1 MSTPFITVTG
11 RLGKDP
17 DIKTGSSGKPYANLF
32 IIADS
37 KRRNPQTNEWETT
50 ESWAS
55 GVTVFGELAQACS
68 QLSKGMRVT
77 VTGRLVTESY
87 QAQDGSQKSAQKLL
101 ASEIAVSL
109 LGQSVSVQRNQPQGG
124 FQQQGGF
131 QSNGFQPQGFNQS
144 QGFAAPQNSFQP
156 APQQTQA
163 PADNTDP
170 WATQNNTSFDSFG
183 GSGFGYTEVTD
194 TGEPEF

>member
-87 QAQDGSQKSAQKLL
+87 QAQDGSQKTSQKLL

-109 LGQSVSVQRNQPQGG
+109 LGQSVSVQRNQPPQGGFQPNGFATQGG
-124 FQQQGGF
+124 FQQ
-131 QSNGFQPQGFNQS
+131 
-144 QGFAAPQNSFQP
+144 
-156 APQQTQA
+156 APQQKPVAQTA
-163 PADNTDP
+163 PAPANTDP
-170 WATQNNTSFDSFG
+170 WANQSNTSFDSFG
-183 GSGFGYTEVTD
+183 GSGFGTN

>member
-87 QAQDGSQKSAQKLL
+87 QAQDGSQKTSQKLL

-109 LGQSVSVQRNQPQGG
+109 LGQSVSVQRNQPQQGGFQPNGFAPQGG
-124 FQQQGGF
+124 FQQ
-131 QSNGFQPQGFNQS
+131 
-144 QGFAAPQNSFQP
+144 
-156 APQQTQA
+156 APQQKPVAQTA
-163 PADNTDP
+163 PAAANADP
-170 WATQNNTSFDSFG
+170 WANQSNTSFDSFG
-183 GSGFGYTEVTD
+183 GSGFGAN

>member
-55 GVTVFGELAQACS
+55 GMTVFGELAQACS
-68 QLSKGMRVT
+68 QLAKGMRVT

-87 QAQDGSQKSAQKLL
+87 QAQDGSQKTSQKLL

-109 LGQSVSVQRNQPQGG
+109 LGQSVSVQRNQPQ
-124 FQQQGGF
+124 QGGF
-131 QSNGFQPQGFNQS
+131 QSNGFAPQGGFQQAS
-144 QGFAAPQNSFQP
+144 QQKPVAQTAP
-156 APQQTQA
+156 APA
-163 PADNTDP
+163 NTDP
-170 WATQNNTSFDSFG
+170 WANQSNTSFDSFG
-183 GSGFGYTEVTD
+183 GSGFGTN

>member
-55 GVTVFGELAQACS
+55 GVTVFGDLAQACS
-68 QLSKGMRVT
+68 QLAKGMRVT

-131 QSNGFQPQGFNQS
+131 QSNGFAPQG
-144 QGFAAPQNSFQP
+144 GFQQ
-156 APQQTQA
+156 APQQTPAAQAA
-163 PADNTDP
+163 PAAANTDP
-170 WATQNNTSFDSFG
+170 WANQSNTSFDSFG

>member
-55 GVTVFGELAQACS
+55 GVTVFGDLAQACS
-68 QLSKGMRVT
+68 QLAKGMRVT
-77 VTGRLVTESY
+77 ITGRLVTESY

-109 LGQSVSVQRNQPQGG
+109 LGQSVSVQRTQPQQGG
-124 FQQQGGF
+124 SQQQGGF
-131 QSNGFQPQGFNQS
+131 QSNGF
-144 QGFAAPQNSFQP
+144 AAPQGGFAQVSQK
-156 APQQTQA
+156 A
-163 PADNTDP
+163 PAAQTAPTTANADP
-170 WATQNNTSFDSFG
+170 WANQSNTSFDSFG
-183 GSGFGYTEVTD
+183 GSGFGYTEVTAPA
-194 TGEPEF
+194 EPEF

>member
-1 MSTPFITVTG
+1 MSTPFITITG

-68 QLSKGMRVT
+68 QLAKGMRVT

-87 QAQDGSQKSAQKLL
+87 QAQDGSQKTSQKLL

-109 LGQSVSVQRNQPQGG
+109 LGQSVSVQRNQPQ
-124 FQQQGGF
+124 QGGF
-131 QSNGFQPQGFNQS
+131 QSNGFAPQG
-144 QGFAAPQNSFQP
+144 GFQQ
-156 APQQTQA
+156 APQQKPVAQTA
-163 PADNTDP
+163 PTPANTDP
-170 WATQNNTSFDSFG
+170 WANQSNTSFDSFG
-183 GSGFGYTEVTD
+183 GSGFGTN

>member
-1 MSTPFITVTG
+1 MSG
-11 RLGKDP
+11 R
-17 DIKTGSSGKPYANLF
+17 
-32 IIADS
+32 
-37 KRRNPQTNEWETT
+37 WETT

-87 QAQDGSQKSAQKLL
+87 QAQDGSQKTSQKLL

-109 LGQSVSVQRNQPQGG
+109 LGQSVSVQRNQPQ
-124 FQQQGGF
+124 QGGF
-131 QSNGFQPQGFNQS
+131 QSNGFAPQG
-144 QGFAAPQNSFQP
+144 GFQQ
-156 APQQTQA
+156 APQQTPAAQTA
-163 PADNTDP
+163 PAPANTDP
-170 WATQNNTSFDSFG
+170 WANQSNTSFDSFG
-183 GSGFGYTEVTD
+183 GSGFGTN

>member
-87 QAQDGSQKSAQKLL
+87 QAQDGSQKTSQKLL

-109 LGQSVSVQRNQPQGG
+109 LGQSVSVQRNQPQ
-124 FQQQGGF
+124 QGGF
-131 QSNGFQPQGFNQS
+131 QSNGFAPQG
-144 QGFAAPQNSFQP
+144 GFQQ
-156 APQQTQA
+156 APQQKPVAQTA
-163 PADNTDP
+163 PAPANTDP
-170 WATQNNTSFDSFG
+170 WANQSNTSFDSFG
-183 GSGFGYTEVTD
+183 GSGFGTN
-194 TGEPEF
+194 TGKPEF

>member
-87 QAQDGSQKSAQKLL
+87 QAQDGSQKTSQKLL

-109 LGQSVSVQRNQPQGG
+109 LGQSVSVQRNQPQ
-124 FQQQGGF
+124 QGGF
-131 QSNGFQPQGFNQS
+131 QSNGFAPQG
-144 QGFAAPQNSFQP
+144 GFQQ
-156 APQQTQA
+156 APQQKPVAQTA
-163 PADNTDP
+163 PAPANTDP
-170 WATQNNTSFDSFG
+170 WANQSNTSFDSFG
-183 GSGFGYTEVTD
+183 GSGFGTNTR
-194 TGEPEF
+194 EPEF

>member
-87 QAQDGSQKSAQKLL
+87 QAQDGSQKTSQKLL

-109 LGQSVSVQRNQPQGG
+109 LGQSVSVQRNQPQ
-124 FQQQGGF
+124 QGGF
-131 QSNGFQPQGFNQS
+131 QSNGFAPQG
-144 QGFAAPQNSFQP
+144 GFQQ
-156 APQQTQA
+156 APQQTPAAQTA
-163 PADNTDP
+163 PTSANTDP
-170 WATQNNTSFDSFG
+170 WANQSNTSFDSFG
-183 GSGFGYTEVTD
+183 GSGFGTN

>member
-87 QAQDGSQKSAQKLL
+87 QAQDGSQKTSQKLL

-109 LGQSVSVQRNQPQGG
+109 LGQSVSVQRNQPQ
-124 FQQQGGF
+124 QGGF
-131 QSNGFQPQGFNQS
+131 QSNGFAPQG
-144 QGFAAPQNSFQP
+144 GFQQ
-156 APQQTQA
+156 APQQKPVAQTA
-163 PADNTDP
+163 PAPANTDP
-170 WATQNNTSFDSFG
+170 WANQSNTSFDSFG
-183 GSGFGYTEVTD
+183 GSGFGTN

>member
-55 GVTVFGELAQACS
+55 GVTVFGDLAQACS
-68 QLSKGMRVT
+68 QLAKGMRVT
-77 VTGRLVTESY
+77 ITGRLVTESY

-109 LGQSVSVQRNQPQGG
+109 LGQSVSVQRTQPQQGG
-124 FQQQGGF
+124 SQQQGGF
-131 QSNGFQPQGFNQS
+131 QSNGF
-144 QGFAAPQNSFQP
+144 AAPQGGFAQVSQK
-156 APQQTQA
+156 A
-163 PADNTDP
+163 PAAQTAPTTANADP
-170 WATQNNTSFDSFG
+170 WANQSNTSFDSFG
-183 GSGFGYTEVTD
+183 GSGFGAN

>member
-1 MSTPFITVTG
+1 MSTPYITVTG
-11 RLGKDP
+11 HLGKDP
-17 DIKTGSSGKPYANLF
+17 DIKTGASGKPYANLF
-32 IIADS
+32 IIANTS
-37 KRRNPQTNEWETT
+37 RRNPQTNEWETA

-55 GVTVFGELAQACS
+55 GVTVFGDLAQACS
-68 QLSKGMRVT
+68 QLVKGMRVT

-87 QAQDGSQKSAQKLL
+87 QAQDGSQKTSQKLL

-131 QSNGFQPQGFNQS
+131 QSNGFAPQG
-144 QGFAAPQNSFQP
+144 GFAQ
-156 APQQTQA
+156 APQQA
-163 PADNTDP
+163 PAAPTAPTTANTDP
-170 WATQNNTSFDSFG
+170 WANQSNTSFDSFG
-183 GSGFGYTEVTD
+183 GSGFGTN

>member
-50 ESWAS
+50 ESWTS
-55 GVTVFGELAQACS
+55 GVTVFGDLAQACS

-87 QAQDGSQKSAQKLL
+87 QAQDGSQKTSQKLL

-109 LGQSVSVQRNQPQGG
+109 LGQSVSVQRNQPQ
-124 FQQQGGF
+124 QGGF
-131 QSNGFQPQGFNQS
+131 QSNGFAPQG
-144 QGFAAPQNSFQP
+144 GFQQ
-156 APQQTQA
+156 APQQKPVAQTA
-163 PADNTDP
+163 PTTANTDP
-170 WATQNNTSFDSFG
+170 WANQSNTSFDSFG
-183 GSGFGYTEVTD
+183 GSGFGTNTR
-194 TGEPEF
+194 EPEF

>member
-17 DIKTGSSGKPYANLF
+17 DIKTGSSGKPYTNLF

-50 ESWAS
+50 ESWTS

-68 QLSKGMRVT
+68 QLAKGMRVT

-87 QAQDGSQKSAQKLL
+87 QAQDGSQKTSQKLL

-109 LGQSVSVQRNQPQGG
+109 LGQSVSAQRNQPQQGGFQPNGFAPQGG
-124 FQQQGGF
+124 FQQ
-131 QSNGFQPQGFNQS
+131 
-144 QGFAAPQNSFQP
+144 
-156 APQQTQA
+156 APQQKPVAQTA
-163 PADNTDP
+163 PTPANTDP
-170 WATQNNTSFDSFG
+170 WANQSNTSFDSFG
-183 GSGFGYTEVTD
+183 GSGFGTN

>member
-1 MSTPFITVTG
+1 MSTPYITVTG
-11 RLGKDP
+11 HLGKDP
-17 DIKTGSSGKPYANLF
+17 DVKTGASGKPYANLF
-32 IIADS
+32 IIANTS
-37 KRRNPQTNEWETT
+37 RRNPQTNECETT
-50 ESWAS
+50 ESWVS
-55 GVTVFGELAQACS
+55 GVTVFGDLAQACS
-68 QLSKGMRVT
+68 QLAKGMRVT

-109 LGQSVSVQRNQPQGG
+109 LGQSVSVQRNQPQPGG

-131 QSNGFQPQGFNQS
+131 QSNGFAPQG
-144 QGFAAPQNSFQP
+144 GFQQ
-156 APQQTQA
+156 APQQTPAAQA
-163 PADNTDP
+163 TPAADNTDP
-170 WATQNNTSFDSFG
+170 WANQSNTSFDSFG

>member
-55 GVTVFGELAQACS
+55 GVTVFGDLAQACS
-68 QLSKGMRVT
+68 QLAKGMRVT

-87 QAQDGSQKSAQKLL
+87 QAQDGSQKSSQKLL

-109 LGQSVSVQRNQPQGG
+109 LGQSVSVQRNQPQQGG
-124 FQQQGGF
+124 FQQHGGF
-131 QSNGFQPQGFNQS
+131 QSNGFAPQG
-144 QGFAAPQNSFQP
+144 GFQQ
-156 APQQTQA
+156 APQQKPAAQTA
-163 PADNTDP
+163 PTTANTDP
-170 WATQNNTSFDSFG
+170 WANQSNTSFDSFG
-183 GSGFGYTEVTD
+183 GSGFGTN

>member
-87 QAQDGSQKSAQKLL
+87 QAQDGSQKTSQKLL

-109 LGQSVSVQRNQPQGG
+109 LGQSVSAQRNQP
-124 FQQQGGF
+124 QQGGF
-131 QSNGFQPQGFNQS
+131 QSNGFAPQG
-144 QGFAAPQNSFQP
+144 GFQQ
-156 APQQTQA
+156 APQQTPAAQTA
-163 PADNTDP
+163 PAAANTDP
-170 WATQNNTSFDSFG
+170 WANQSNTSFDSFG
-183 GSGFGYTEVTD
+183 GSGFGTNTR
-194 TGEPEF
+194 EPEF

>member
-87 QAQDGSQKSAQKLL
+87 QAQDGSQKTSQKLL

-109 LGQSVSVQRNQPQGG
+109 LGQSVSVQRNQPQ
-124 FQQQGGF
+124 QGGF
-131 QSNGFQPQGFNQS
+131 QSNGFAPQG
-144 QGFAAPQNSFQP
+144 GFQQ
-156 APQQTQA
+156 APQQKPVAQTA
-163 PADNTDP
+163 PTTANADP
-170 WATQNNTSFDSFG
+170 WANQSNTSFDSFG
-183 GSGFGYTEVTD
+183 GSGFGAN

>member
-55 GVTVFGELAQACS
+55 GVTVFGDLAQACS
-68 QLSKGMRVT
+68 QLAKGMRVT

-109 LGQSVSVQRNQPQGG
+109 LGQSVSVQRNQPQ
-124 FQQQGGF
+124 QGGF
-131 QSNGFQPQGFNQS
+131 QSNGFAPQG
-144 QGFAAPQNSFQP
+144 GFQQ
-156 APQQTQA
+156 APQQKPVAQTA
-163 PADNTDP
+163 PTTANTDP
-170 WATQNNTSFDSFG
+170 WANQSNTSFDSFG
-183 GSGFGYTEVTD
+183 GSGFGTNTR
-194 TGEPEF
+194 EPEF

>member
-1 MSTPFITVTG
+1 MSTPYITVTG
-11 RLGKDP
+11 HLGKDP
-17 DIKTGSSGKPYANLF
+17 DIKTGASGKPYANLF
-32 IIADS
+32 IIANTS
-37 KRRNPQTNEWETT
+37 RRNPQTNEWETT

-55 GVTVFGELAQACS
+55 GVTVFGDLAQACS
-68 QLSKGMRVT
+68 QLVKGMRVT

-109 LGQSVSVQRNQPQGG
+109 LGPSVSVQRNQPQGG

-131 QSNGFQPQGFNQS
+131 QSNGFAPHG
-144 QGFAAPQNSFQP
+144 GFAQ
-156 APQQTQA
+156 APQQA
-163 PADNTDP
+163 PAAPTAPAAANTDP
-170 WATQNNTSFDSFG
+170 WANQSNTSFDSFG
-183 GSGFGYTEVTD
+183 GSGFGTN

>member
-109 LGQSVSVQRNQPQGG
+109 LGQSVSVQRNQPQQGG
-124 FQQQGGF
+124 NQQQGGF
-131 QSNGFQPQGFNQS
+131 QSNGFAPQG
-144 QGFAAPQNSFQP
+144 GFQQT
-156 APQQTQA
+156 PQQKPAAQTA
-163 PADNTDP
+163 PAAANTDP
-170 WATQNNTSFDSFG
+170 WANQSNTSFDSFG
-183 GSGFGYTEVTD
+183 GSGFGTNTR
-194 TGEPEF
+194 EPEF

>member
-17 DIKTGSSGKPYANLF
+17 DIKTGSSGKPYTNLF

-50 ESWAS
+50 ESWTS

-87 QAQDGSQKSAQKLL
+87 QAQDGSQKTSQKLL

-109 LGQSVSVQRNQPQGG
+109 LGQSVSVQRNQPQQGG
-124 FQQQGGF
+124 FQQHGGF
-131 QSNGFQPQGFNQS
+131 QSNGFAPQG
-144 QGFAAPQNSFQP
+144 GFQQ
-156 APQQTQA
+156 APQQKPAAQTA
-163 PADNTDP
+163 PTPVNTDP
-170 WATQNNTSFDSFG
+170 WANQSNTSFDSFG
-183 GSGFGYTEVTD
+183 GSGFGSTS
-194 TGEPEF
+194 GEPEF

>member
-37 KRRNPQTNEWETT
+37 KRRNQQTNEWETT

-87 QAQDGSQKSAQKLL
+87 QAQDGSQKTSQKLL

-109 LGQSVSVQRNQPQGG
+109 LGQSVSAQRNQP
-124 FQQQGGF
+124 QQGGF
-131 QSNGFQPQGFNQS
+131 QSNGFAPQG
-144 QGFAAPQNSFQP
+144 GFQQ
-156 APQQTQA
+156 APQQTPAAQA
-163 PADNTDP
+163 TPAAANTDP
-170 WATQNNTSFDSFG
+170 WANQSNTSFDSFG

>member
-87 QAQDGSQKSAQKLL
+87 QAQDGSQKTSQKLL

-109 LGQSVSVQRNQPQGG
+109 LGQSVSVQRNQPQ
-124 FQQQGGF
+124 QGGF
-131 QSNGFQPQGFNQS
+131 QSNGFAPQG
-144 QGFAAPQNSFQP
+144 GFQQ
-156 APQQTQA
+156 APQQTPAAQTA
-163 PADNTDP
+163 PAAANTDP
-170 WATQNNTSFDSFG
+170 WANQSNTSFDSFG
-183 GSGFGYTEVTD
+183 GSGFGTNTR
-194 TGEPEF
+194 EPEF